1 MRGQCG
7 WVVYLSA
14 QIGHCMSNWRRQSDT
29 AMYQRIAIPQHYLA
43 TTPIP
48 PEIVVQPTV
57 EPSQGWWDLNTM
69 VILLSIFL
77 REFVSTICL
86 LILSSRLGGDL
97 FIAGPIVTLYVCIVF
112 RRPLNNP
119 YVAFLA
125 CASSGDWKN
134 ANVSGY
140 PWFKKGQTSS
150 WVIAFYFVFLL
161 IAQGGGALAAA
172 EIRAYNDGILGYEF
186 MKGGAWGSSQLHYHA
201 NLDSEST
208 CWNKNE
214 TKKIGNLTGNIAE
227 IPVHLY
233 GSKSAA
239 KVKDSG
245 ECDAR
250 IKWRWWM
257 MEDLVATLFLL
268 VAYVHVW
275 RWLRSDS
282 IEGGNANQ
290 SESRYWEEII
300 SFSTAS
306 ASLSFMTS
314 IAFPTAHAGLHTSL
328 FVTYYQYL
336 STDRDITAYDMG
348 EPGYRLL
355 GGAMGCLLAVVYEW
369 MVAFVSEMKDE
380 STSWVQLLVYRT
392 LYLSEMPTKKTVN
405 NS

>member
-1 MRGQCG
+1 MWGQCG

-29 AMYQRIAIPQHYLA
+29 AMYQRIAIPQHYLLA
-43 TTPIP
+43 GTVIPSGSEDQQTT
-48 PEIVVQPTV
+48 

-125 CASSGDWKN
+125 CASSGDWRN

-140 PWFKKGQTSS
+140 PWFKRDQTSS
-150 WVIAFYFVFLL
+150 WVIAFYFIFLL

-172 EIRAYNDGILGYEF
+172 QIRTYNDGILGYEF

-201 NLDSEST
+201 NLVSDTT
-208 CWNKNE
+208 CW
-214 TKKIGNLTGNIAE
+214 KKEEGAGDTAE

-233 GSKSAA
+233 GIKSAT
-239 KVKDSG
+239 KVREDR
-245 ECDAR
+245 ECSAR
-250 IKWRWWM
+250 IQWRWWM

-268 VAYVHVW
+268 VTYVHVW
-275 RWLRSDS
+275 KWLRNES
-282 IEGGNANQ
+282 IKDGPANQ
-290 SESRYWEEII
+290 STSRYWEEII
-300 SFSTAS
+300 SFSIAS
-306 ASLSFMTS
+306 ASLGFMTS

-328 FVTYYQYL
+328 FVTYYQHL
-336 STDRDITAYDMG
+336 SQDKAITAYDMG
-348 EPGYRLL
+348 EPGYRVL
-355 GGAMGCLLAVVYEW
+355 GGSVGCLLAVAYEW
-369 MVAFVSEMKDE
+369 MVAWVSGDRETD
-380 STSWVQLLVYRT
+380 TSWYQLLIYRT
-392 LYLSEMPTKKTVN
+392 LYVSEMPMK
-405 NS
+405 NSK